1 MMREKYESLAVHDL
15 KEIARSRG
23 IKGVSAMKKADVIEA
38 MLLLD
43 AESGAVQHEAKKEAG
58 REEGRK
64 REAVPSEEGNRRSQQ
79 GGPSLPS
86 AEIRSF
92 GAAAG
97 ARGTERTE

>member
-64 REAVPSEEGNRRSQQ
+64 REAAPSEEGNRRS
-79 GGPSLPS
+79 
-86 AEIRSF
+86 
-92 GAAAG
+92 
-97 ARGTERTE
+97 